1 MLSKQ
6 TRSQLVVWVLGLQR
20 YQTALNEAVVGAAL
34 AAAPLVSPGLC
45 PGRAVAGSAGTEEEV
60 RWVSTTQ
67 QKMAPKTKQNKIKKT
82 KTKTPRHWRLLAE

>member
-60 RWVSTTQ
+60 RRVSTTQ
-67 QKMAPKTKQNKIKKT
+67 QKMAPKIKKT